1 MTVTWE
7 PMLHE
12 LASQRMGR
20 LLAFATM
27 RAGPALDTRADPSE
41 WIAVGGSDGGIPWYA
56 PTTGNDLARAFYGL
70 AAAGGSTQLT
80 DAGVDSFDD
89 YLAEHTMLATLR
101 AEGYGWWVVI
111 QHPGSIRQG
120 C

>member
-1 MTVTWE
+1 
-7 PMLHE
+7 ML
-12 LASQRMGR
+12 
-20 LLAFATM
+20 
-27 RAGPALDTRADPSE
+27 AGPALDTRADPSE

-89 YLAEHTMLATLR
+89 YLAERMMLATPA